1 MILLRFSLLT
11 LLSLF
16 LVADFLPTSCWA
28 MDPRF
33 ELDPAQV
40 QKKTI
45 RTEEGKKS
53 ARRRSQRSA
62 RSHRRALALHKS
74 AVEKE
79 QSGSVLQLATTGAD
93 VVPDQQ
99 QIRAFWGKL
108 VPTGPSAPQSLSIKS
123 EAFDLAIDPNRYPLL
138 KAADGST
145 LLLDTGGTLPPLV
158 RTLIQEKDPGI
169 RIITTSPAEGRRFLG
184 ELLAS
189 GGFYSVEEQP
199 LMTFGKDPHL
209 KVRSDFKVEQ
219 SVESVMRNE
228 VMLISAAQ
236 QGFPLCLTDYLKGQG
251 VKLLEPFAGQ
261 PASPVPLR
269 HRVVR
274 TVFHDQAQVVDLLLE
289 TLAVPSERNKRV
301 ELFRTVETGIGLS
314 VAAERYFERGGRRYV
329 VARFTGD
336 PITYTL
342 FRLLETKGYR
352 VVILDPHDTFTAVTS
367 KLLSRMDLPSR
378 YAIHQLTAGTGG
390 RYSIEMS
397 GFMLENAASGGGSV
411 MLTDRPIEPAMR
423 ELLYDQGYQVQER

>member
-1 MILLRFSLLT
+1 MILLRLS
-11 LLSLF
+11 LLSL
-16 LVADFLPTSCWA
+16 LSLLLITDLLSTGCWA

-40 QKKTI
+40 QKKSV
-45 RTEEGKKS
+45 RTEEGKKP
-53 ARRRSQRSA
+53 ARKRSRRFA
-62 RSHRRALALHKS
+62 KSHRRALALHKN

-79 QSGSVLQLATTGAD
+79 QHGSVLQLATTGLDA
-93 VVPDQQ
+93 VPDQQ

-108 VPTGPSAPQSLSIKS
+108 VPTDLPAPQSLSFKS

-169 RIITTSPAEGRRFLG
+169 RIITASPADGRRFLG

-199 LMTFGKDPHL
+199 LMTFGKDPQL

-219 SVESVMRNE
+219 SAESVMRNE
-228 VMLISAAQ
+228 VMLISAAR
-236 QGFPLCLTDYLKGQG
+236 QGVPHRLTEYLKGQG

-261 PASPVPLR
+261 AASPVPLR

-274 TVFHDQAQVVDLLLE
+274 TASHDQTQVVDLLLE
-289 TLAVPSERNKRV
+289 TLAVPAEHNKRV

-352 VVILDPHDTFTAVTS
+352 VVILESRDTFNTVAS

-378 YAIHQLTAGTGG
+378 YSIHQLMAGAGG
-390 RYSIEMS
+390 QYSFEMS
-397 GFMLENAASGGGSV
+397 GVMFENAASGGGSV

-423 ELLYDQGYQVQER
+423 ELLYDHGYQVQER